1 MATVAINNS
10 TNAALLAIRLLGA
23 FIPGILE
30 KMEEYM
36 RKMEDEVLRKVDKLD
51 HVVRQRD
58 GDVMIMQLQGSYS
71 PF

>member
-58 GDVMIMQLQGSYS
+58 GDVMVMQLQGSYS